1 MAGRGGVV
9 GYAKKKPYRLALA
22 MLAGTVSLGGAAQAA
37 EAAADAD
44 AGAEVSGVT
53 VTGQRKALDADTG
66 LSVMPATVQDTPQA
80 ISVIGQAQLKAQGV
94 TSLEQAL
101 RNVPGITIAIGEGGS
116 LNGDQFK
123 IRGFDS
129 KDDVYIDGLRDFG
142 VYTRD
147 SFNYQEVQVL
157 KGPSGAMFGRGTTGG
172 VINTVSKRPMLK
184 DEVSLDAYV
193 GNGEYY
199 RGLADINHQIDDTT
213 AVRLN
218 LMANS
223 TGVVDR
229 DRIKSERWG
238 AAASIGFGLGTDTS
252 LTVSYLHQHD
262 RRVPD
267 YGIIIVQ
274 PPGQI
279 AALPASEYGVGV
291 ERSSYLG
298 FNGDIDET
306 DADILTV
313 RLSHKANDWLTL
325 TSDSRVG
332 AYSRYFQYST
342 TDQCNT
348 ACITALFDNNPATEA
363 YAGVGGSGPYDQ
375 DSWGVQNISTA
386 RMDLKFGGMKDQ
398 LIVGIDASYQHN
410 DKQFYGYTLPVGITS
425 RPNIPHPLVNPNPN
439 FPAGYTLFRPVPGSN
454 ITCPATGN
462 CTTTVLGGAPV
473 STNFAG
479 TAALKTEGEA
489 TDLGVF
495 VTNRLWVTDTVS
507 LIGSVRFER
516 YEAELDTLQMN
527 GLAAP
532 VGGLKVKSDLTSPRV
547 SAVYEPADDQTY
559 YLSWGK
565 SQTPQGTSVVGAGTA
580 VALTAKDLEP
590 EESEVWEAGAKVGLP
605 GGRAAVTASI
615 FQVKKD
621 NALQT
626 DPSTGFVLA
635 QSGERQ
641 EVKGIEL
648 GLTGKFTEAWT
659 VSLGYT
665 YLDARIK
672 ESFANCAVPTSTTG
686 TPTGIVCPAG
696 VTAAMPVLNTV
707 AVGRQVVFVP
717 KNSASLYT
725 TYDLGHWVEGL
736 TIGGDVI
743 YQDRQNVAYQAR
755 SVSYADRATL
765 TALRIAQVPENITV
779 DAFASY
785 RRDNYRVSLNIYNLT
800 DRLNYTQVFGNRA
813 VPMAG
818 RTFIVSVGT
827 TF

>member
-1 MAGRGGVV
+1 MTGRGGVV

-22 MLAGTVSLGGAAQAA
+22 MLAGAASLSSVAQAA
-37 EAAADAD
+37 DAADAD

-53 VTGQRKALDADTG
+53 VTGQRKALDTDTG

-80 ISVIGQAQLKAQGV
+80 INVINEAQLKNQGV

-101 RNVPGITIAIGEGGS
+101 RNVPGITIAIGEGGA

-184 DEVSLDAYV
+184 DFVSLDGYA
-193 GNGEYY
+193 GNGDYY
-199 RGLADINHQIDDTT
+199 RGLADINHQINDTA

-218 LMANS
+218 LMLNS

-229 DRIKSERWG
+229 DKIKSDRWG
-238 AAASIGFGLGTDTS
+238 AAATVGFGLGTDTS
-252 LTVSYLHQHD
+252 LTISYLHQHD

-279 AALPASEYGVGV
+279 TALPASEYGVGV
-291 ERSSYLG
+291 ERSSFLG
-298 FNGDIDET
+298 FNGDTDRT

-313 RLSHKANDWLTL
+313 RFNHKANDWLTF

-332 AYSRYFQYST
+332 AYSRYFQYTT
-342 TDQCNT
+342 TDQCNA
-348 ACITALFDNNPATEA
+348 ACITGLFDNNPATEA
-363 YAGVGGSGPYDQ
+363 FGGIGGSGPYDQ
-375 DSWGVQNISTA
+375 DSWGIQNISTA
-386 RMDLKFGGMKDQ
+386 RMDLKFGGMKNQ
-398 LIVGIDASYQHN
+398 LIVGVDTSYQHN
-410 DKQFYGYTLPVGITS
+410 DKQFYGYTLPAGFIT
-425 RPNIPHPLVNPNPN
+425 RPSIPHPLVNPNPN
-439 FPAGYTLFRPVPGSN
+439 FPAGYTVFRPIPGSN
-454 ITCPATGN
+454 ITCVGTAA
-462 CTTTVLGGAPV
+462 CTTNVLGGSAT
-473 STNFAG
+473 TNFVG

-495 VTNRLWVTDTVS
+495 VTNRLWINDTFS
-507 LIGSVRFER
+507 IIGSVRFER
-516 YEAELDTLQMN
+516 YNAELDTLQMN
-527 GLAAP
+527 GLEAP

-547 SAVYEPADDQTY
+547 SAVYEPTNDQTY
-559 YLSWGK
+559 YVSWGK

-580 VALTAKDLEP
+580 VALTAKDLAP

-605 GGRAAVTASI
+605 GGRASLTASI
-615 FQVKKD
+615 FDVKKD

-626 DPSTGFVLA
+626 DPSTGFVMA

-641 EVKGIEL
+641 EVRGIEL
-648 GLTGKFTEAWT
+648 GLTGKLTEAWT

-665 YLDARIK
+665 YLDAKIK
-672 ESFANCAVPTSTTG
+672 QSFTNCAVPTGATG
-686 TPTGIVCPAG
+686 TPSGIVCPVG
-696 VTAAMPVLNTV
+696 MTAAIPVINTI
-707 AVGRQVVFVP
+707 AVGQQVVFVP

-725 TYDLGHWVEGL
+725 TYDLGQWVEGL
-736 TIGGDVI
+736 TIGGDVT
-743 YQDRQNVAYQAR
+743 YQDKQNLAYQAR
-755 SVSYADRATL
+755 SVSYTDRATL

-785 RRDNYRVSLNIYNLT
+785 KRDNYRVSLNIYNLT

-813 VPMAG
+813 VPAAG
-818 RTFIVSVGT
+818 RTFILSVGT

>member
-1 MAGRGGVV
+1 MAGRGGVI
-9 GYAKKKPYRLALA
+9 GYAKKRPYRLALA
-22 MLAGTVSLGGAAQAA
+22 ALAGTVSLGGVAHAD
-37 EAAADAD
+37 EAAAD
-44 AGAEVSGVT
+44 AEVSGVT
-53 VTGQRKALDADTG
+53 VTGQRKALDTDLN

-80 ISVIGQAQLKAQGV
+80 VNVIDLAQLKAQGV

-101 RNVPGITIAIGEGGS
+101 RNVPGITIAIGEGGT

-172 VINTVSKRPMLK
+172 VINTVSKAPKLK
-184 DEVSLDAYV
+184 DETSLDAYV

-199 RGLADINHQIDDTT
+199 RGLADINHQINDTT

-229 DRIKSERWG
+229 DRIESKRWG

-252 LTVSYLHQHD
+252 LTLSYLHQHD
-262 RRVPD
+262 KRVPD

-279 AALPASEYGVGV
+279 TALPATEYNVGV
-291 ERSSYLG
+291 ERASYLG

-306 DADILTV
+306 DADIVTV
-313 RLSHKANDWLTL
+313 RLNHKVNDWLTL

-348 ACITALFDNNPATEA
+348 ACITGLFDNNPATEA
-363 YAGVGGSGPYDQ
+363 FGGVGGSGPYDQ
-375 DSWGVQNISTA
+375 DSWGIQNISTA

-398 LIVGIDASYQHN
+398 LIVGIDTSYQHN
-410 DKQFYGYTLPVGITS
+410 DKQFYGYTLPAGITT
-425 RPNIPHPLVNPNPN
+425 RPNIPHPLVTPNPA

-462 CTTTVLGGAPV
+462 CTTNVLGGV
-473 STNFAG
+473 VTTNFAG

-489 TDLGVF
+489 TDLGIF
-495 VTNRLWVTDTVS
+495 VTNRLWVTDALSV
-507 LIGSVRFER
+507 IGSVRFER
-516 YEAELDTLQMN
+516 YDAELDTLQMN
-527 GLAAP
+527 GVEAP
-532 VGGLKVKSDLTSPRV
+532 LGGLKVKSDLTSPRV
-547 SAVYEPADDQTY
+547 SVVYEPANDQTY
-559 YLSWGK
+559 YVSWGK

-605 GGRAAVTASI
+605 GGNASFTASI
-615 FQVKKD
+615 FDVKKD

-648 GLTGKFTEAWT
+648 GLTGKLTPAWT
-659 VSLGYT
+659 VSVGYAF
-665 YLDARIK
+665 LDAKIK
-672 ESFANCAVPTSTTG
+672 ESFANCAVPTATTG
-686 TPTGIVCPAG
+686 TPTGIVCAVG
-696 VTAAMPVLNTV
+696 VTAAIPVINTV
-707 AVGRQVVFVP
+707 AVGQQVVFVP
-717 KNSASLYT
+717 KNSATFFT
-725 TYDLGHWVEGL
+725 TYDLGQWVEGL
-736 TIGGDVI
+736 TVGGDVT
-743 YQDRQNVAYQAR
+743 YQDKQNVAYQAR
-755 SVSYADRATL
+755 STSYADRTTL
-765 TALRIAQVPENITV
+765 TALRIAQVPENVTI
-779 DAFASY
+779 DAFVSY
-785 RRDNYRVSLNIYNLT
+785 KRDNYRVALNVYNVA

-813 VPMAG
+813 VPSAG
-818 RTFIVSVGT
+818 RTFIFSVGT

>member
-1 MAGRGGVV
+1 MDLKFGGM
-9 GYAKKKPYRLALA
+9 K
-22 MLAGTVSLGGAAQAA
+22 
-37 EAAADAD
+37 
-44 AGAEVSGVT
+44 
-53 VTGQRKALDADTG
+53 
-66 LSVMPATVQDTPQA
+66 
-80 ISVIGQAQLKAQGV
+80 
-94 TSLEQAL
+94 
-101 RNVPGITIAIGEGGS
+101 
-116 LNGDQFK
+116 DQ
-123 IRGFDS
+123 
-129 KDDVYIDGLRDFG
+129 
-142 VYTRD
+142 
-147 SFNYQEVQVL
+147 
-157 KGPSGAMFGRGTTGG
+157 
-172 VINTVSKRPMLK
+172 
-184 DEVSLDAYV
+184 VSLDAYV

-199 RGLADINHQIDDTT
+199 RGLADINHQFGDTT

-238 AAASIGFGLGTDTS
+238 AAATVGFGLGTDTG
-252 LTVSYLHQHD
+252 LTLSYLHQHD

-267 YGIIIVQ
+267 YGVIIVQ

-279 AALPASEYGVGV
+279 SALPATEYGVGV

-313 RLSHKANDWLTL
+313 RLSHKASDWLTL

-348 ACITALFDNNPATEA
+348 ACITNLFDNNPATEA

-386 RMDLKFGGMKDQ
+386 RMDLRFGGMKDQ

-410 DKQFYGYTLPVGITS
+410 DKQFYGYTLPAGITT
-425 RPNIPHPLVNPNPN
+425 RPSIPHPLVNPNPN

-462 CTTTVLGGAPV
+462 CTTTILGGPAV

-495 VTNRLWVTDTVS
+495 VTNRLWLTETLS

-527 GLAAP
+527 GLQAP

-547 SAVYEPADDQTY
+547 SAVFEPTDDQTY
-559 YLSWGK
+559 YVSWGK
-565 SQTPQGTSVVGAGTA
+565 SQTPQGPSVVGAGTA

-605 GGRAAVTASI
+605 GGRTAFTASI
-615 FQVKKD
+615 FDVKKD

-648 GLTGKFTEAWT
+648 GLTGKLTEAWS

-665 YLDARIK
+665 YLDAKIK

-686 TPTGIVCPAG
+686 TPTGIVCAAG
-696 VTAAMPVLNTV
+696 ITAALPVLNTV
-707 AVGRQVVFVP
+707 AVGQQVVFVP
-717 KNSASLYT
+717 KTSASLYT
-725 TYDLGHWVEGL
+725 TYDLGQWVEGL
-736 TIGGDVI
+736 TVGGDVI
-743 YQDRQNVAYQAR
+743 YQDKQNVAYQAR

-765 TALRIAQVPENITV
+765 TALRIAQVPETITV

-785 RRDNYRVSLNIYNLT
+785 TRDNYRVSLNVYNLT